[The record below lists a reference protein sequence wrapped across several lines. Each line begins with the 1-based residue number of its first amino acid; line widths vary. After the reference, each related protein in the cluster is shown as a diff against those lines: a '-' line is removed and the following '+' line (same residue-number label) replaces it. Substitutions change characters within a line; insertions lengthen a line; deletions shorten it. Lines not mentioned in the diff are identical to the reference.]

1 MIIPEYLEQV
11 VISNRRRR
19 RNAQAGSRRGAAFG
33 ETPITTVV
41 WAVLDFAS
49 VIVAGLIAFRI
60 WLTSCKGDK
69 RRAGGVILRHLRQR
83 DKRPCLLIICL
94 LVFAVSAS
102 VFFAANV
109 WWVLLAGHSPWPEMN
124 SA

>member
-19 RNAQAGSRRGAAFG
+19 RKAKAGVRRGVAFG

-41 WAVLDFAS
+41 WAVMDFLS

-60 WLTSCKGDK
+60 RLTPQVDPAVS
-69 RRAGGVILRHLRQR
+69 GVILRHLEETA
-83 DKRPCLLIICL
+83 PLSSIICL
-94 LVFAVSAS
+94 LVFAVNL
-102 VFFAANV
+102 VLFAQIYGV
-109 WWVLLAGHSPWPEMN
+109 YRSPDTRSGLNEQRVT
-124 SA
+124 